1 MQPLWKESLKMSTVS
16 LPVIPTCHPWGAI
29 REKGGLAPTCRSAP
43 ECARQHIRNGESW
56 NCPVS
61 LSGGGSPAQRNVAVT
76 GTTSD
81 MRRNELRTHPQLQ
94 RTHNCAAGPE
104 TSHPMKAPGLRAAAT
119 YPILI
124 MSNLTAA
131 ERVGRQSGHCLGLG
145 VKGGTMASGLEGAF
159 WGDGWALTPTMG
171 TVAQRHAPFWGHH
184 STHYT
189 SAVGLWTEHA
199 KVRS

>member
-43 ECARQHIRNGESW
+43 ECARQHIRDSESW

-104 TSHPMKAPGLRAAAT
+104 TSHPMKAPGCSDVS
-119 YPILI
+119 YPDYVE
-124 MSNLTAA
+124 SNGGRESGPA
-131 ERVGRQSGHCLGLG
+131 ERALPGARGERGHDGKRARGGLLG
-145 VKGGTMASGLEGAF
+145 
-159 WGDGWALTPTMG
+159 
-171 TVAQRHAPFWGHH
+171 
-184 STHYT
+184 
-189 SAVGLWTEHA
+189 
-199 KVRS
+199 